1 MASCRSV
8 VASVFAL
15 LSVCHG
21 QAGQGFP
28 AWMRLGQ
35 IDRALRSAHVSGS
48 LIYQGDC
55 GVTVPEAP
63 PVRTVSDSGRVTDT
77 LQKMLAA
84 IPQMRV
90 TQERG
95 GLVRMTQTDVP
106 TDLLNFELSRISFD
120 VSGPAA
126 ERFHGPNVALQV
138 ILMSPEVK
146 AFRKARNIGPFDDG
160 FLLPGNPEIDK
171 PVLSGELE
179 NVTVSQALDYVLQ
192 TFPGFWVYESCVD
205 KEGNRT
211 ARLFFF
217 ERQFPSKQNP

>member
-1 MASCRSV
+1 
-8 VASVFAL
+8 
-15 LSVCHG
+15 
-21 QAGQGFP
+21 
-28 AWMRLGQ
+28 
-35 IDRALRSAHVSGS
+35 
-48 LIYQGDC
+48 
-55 GVTVPEAP
+55 
-63 PVRTVSDSGRVTDT
+63 VRTVPDSGRVTDT

-106 TDLLNFELSRISFD
+106 TDLLNFELPRMSFD

-126 ERFHGPNVALQV
+126 ERFHGPNMALQV

-146 AFRKARNIGPFDDG
+146 DFRKTHNIGPFDDG

-211 ARLFFF
+211 VRFGFF
-217 ERQFPSKQNP
+217 ERQFPLKKNP